1 MSVSNAS
8 SDVKLTRRLAGLLT
22 FSVGVLA
29 ANLYYAQPLTALMAA
44 DLGIKPQ
51 SSGLVVTL
59 IQIGYGLGV
68 LFLVPLGDLLEN
80 RRTILIM
87 IAIATLAQTG
97 IGFSSHLA
105 LYGAAAVALGIGTSA
120 IQIIVPYATHLSPP
134 EIRGRV
140 IGSLMSG
147 LMFGIMLS
155 RPIAGIVTDLFSWNA
170 VFYISAAAMAVVTA
184 LLILFLPRRDP
195 GDPGLSY
202 AGLIASMGT
211 LVVNYPVLRRR
222 GIYQACMFAA
232 FCVFWTASPLLLAGP
247 KFHLSQTAIAIFA
260 LVGVSGAVFAPIV
273 GRLADRGFTYR
284 ATAFSFAAGAVSFL
298 IPHVIPLGST
308 ASLILM
314 VISAILLD
322 AGVSGNLVLGQ
333 RSIFSLEPEL
343 RGRLNSMYIA
353 ITFIGGAFGSYIGAW
368 AYVHGGWA
376 LTSWIGFALP
386 FSGLIYFLTECVPL
400 SQLVSS
406 KFLRHPGQNT

>member
-1 MSVSNAS
+1 MSTSIAAS
-8 SDVKLTRRLAGLLT
+8 DKKLTRRLAGLLT

-29 ANLYYAQPLTALMAA
+29 GNLYYAQPLAALMAK
-44 DLGIKPQ
+44 DLGIKPE
-51 SSGLVVTL
+51 SAGLVVTL
-59 IQIGYGLGV
+59 IQIGYGIGV

-87 IAIATLAQTG
+87 IAIATLAQMG
-97 IGFSSHLA
+97 IGISSHLA
-105 LYGAAAVALGIGTSA
+105 LYGAAAVALGIGTSS

-147 LMFGIMLS
+147 LMLGIMLS

-170 VFYISAAAMAVVTA
+170 VFYISATAMAVVNA
-184 LLILFLPRRDP
+184 LLILFLPKRDP
-195 GDPGLSY
+195 VDPGLSY
-202 AGLIASMGT
+202 VRLIASMGT
-211 LVVNYPVLRRR
+211 LVTSYPILRRR

-247 KFHLSQTAIAIFA
+247 KFHLSQTEIAIFA
-260 LVGVSGAVFAPIV
+260 LVGVSGAVFAPIA
-273 GRLADRGFTYR
+273 GRLADRGFTDR
-284 ATAFSFAAGAVSFL
+284 ATAFSFASGAISFL

-308 ASLILM
+308 ASLALM

-333 RSIFSLEPEL
+333 RAIFSLEPEL

-368 AYVHGGWA
+368 AYVRGGWT

-386 FSGLIYFLTECVPL
+386 LAGLLYFVTEHVPL
-400 SQLVSS
+400 RRLVSA
-406 KFLRHPGQNT
+406 KFFGHSGQNT